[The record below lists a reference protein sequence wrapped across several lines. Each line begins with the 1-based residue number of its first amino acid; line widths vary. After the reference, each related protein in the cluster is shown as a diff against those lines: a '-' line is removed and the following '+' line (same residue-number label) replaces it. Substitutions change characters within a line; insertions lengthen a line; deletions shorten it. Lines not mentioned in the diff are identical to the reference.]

1 MSLRADAAS
10 SFVGRERA
18 AADPRW
24 AAAALGLAAVVALGF
39 SDGGYYESTWRRG
52 TVALVA
58 VIGIVLVL
66 GRGHAPSGFGSVA
79 LISLVALDATMA
91 ASSSWGVPGVEGLRE
106 AQRCTLYVAALAAFL
121 VVVRSSTVRALL
133 AGVVAGAAVL
143 AGFGLGQRIVD
154 PPPLDPYE
162 GSLLKD
168 PVGYANALGIVLGI
182 GIVLA
187 LGLSW
192 NACTRTVRLA
202 LAALA
207 AMLCVALLLTSSRG
221 AWLATLLGTGVLVA
235 ARAQGQRRRWI
246 RAAVVIGAVGL
257 AIVVATRASLGDRP
271 HYWRSA
277 IADVS
282 EHPALGSGAG
292 TFDDYW
298 LLHRPV
304 PAYVRD
310 AHSLYL
316 ETAAELGVVG
326 LALLL
331 CALAAPLLAARR
343 AENPALAATALG
355 GYTAFLVHAG
365 LDWDWEMPVTTFA
378 GLACAAALLA
388 GTRPARS
395 LT

>member
-1 MSLRADAAS
+1 VSLVADAAS

-24 AAAALGLAAVVALGF
+24 AAAGLGLATILALGF
-39 SDGGYYESTWRRG
+39 SDGGYYESTWLWA

-58 VIGIVLVL
+58 VTGIVLVV
-66 GRGHAPSGFGSVA
+66 GRGRAPSGFGWVA
-79 LISLVALDATMA
+79 LTSLVALDATMA
-91 ASSSWGVPGVEGLRE
+91 VSPSWGVPGAEGLRE
-106 AQRCTLYVAALAAFL
+106 AERCTLYIAALAAFL

-143 AGFGLGQRIVD
+143 ACFGLGQRIVD

-182 GIVLA
+182 GVVLA

-192 NACTRTVRLA
+192 DARTRTARLV
-202 LAALA
+202 LAAVA
-207 AMLCVALLLTSSRG
+207 ATLCVGLLLTSSRG
-221 AWLATLLGTGVLVA
+221 AWLATLLGTGVVVA
-235 ARAQGQRRRWI
+235 ARAQGPWRRWI
-246 RAAVVIGAVGL
+246 RAAVVIGAVAV
-257 AIVVATRASLGDRP
+257 AIVVSTRISFGDRP

-277 IADVS
+277 IADAS
-282 EHPALGSGAG
+282 EHTALGSGAG
-292 TFDDYW
+292 SFDDYW
-298 LLHRPV
+298 LLHRPI

-355 GYTAFLVHAG
+355 GYSAFLVHAG
-365 LDWDWEMPVTTFA
+365 LDWDWEMPVTTLA

-395 LT
+395 ST